1 MYSLHL
7 SAEQLKFRDMIR
19 DFVAQEVTPAAIKS
33 ERLEP
38 FEQPLLTALVE
49 KASQM
54 GLRTM
59 ALSEENGGAGAD
71 ALTSCIVAEEL
82 AVGDVDIAAVLAETS
97 VLSHILFDRL
107 MTPAQRARFLPSF
120 IADDGY
126 HLAYADRE
134 PETDTRIGVDYHQT
148 KAASRFAAKAVR
160 GVDGGW
166 VLNGIKCAVV
176 NAPVAK
182 LFVISVQADVDGT
195 SGVHLFV
202 VAADAPGVTVRA
214 HPQAKRAHHG
224 TSGELTL
231 SDCRVPA
238 DNLLQAN
245 VNGAKLLNAGR
256 AHDMAINVGIG
267 RAAYEAALDYAGIR
281 VQGGKRIIEHQAT
294 ATRLADIAISLDVAR
309 NAVWRAAYA
318 SDHPDAV
325 SDRSVPDLPLVA
337 MARVFTSTAV
347 YRAAKD
353 AAELFG
359 AMGVMRDMPLQ
370 KYIHD
375 AFICLRSGDGN
386 ADAKL
391 RIAETLAGVRPA

>member
-7 SAEQLKFRDMIR
+7 SAEQLEFRDMIR
-19 DFVAQEVTPAAIKS
+19 DFVTQEVKPAAIKS

-38 FEQPLLTALVE
+38 LEQPLMTEFVD

-59 ALSEENGGAGAD
+59 ALSEENGGSGAD

-82 AVGDVDIAAVLAETS
+82 AVGDPDIAAVLSETS
-97 VLSHILFDRL
+97 ALSHILFDR
-107 MTPAQRARFLPSF
+107 MMSPAQRERFLPAFTS
-120 IADDGY
+120 DDRY
-126 HLAYADRE
+126 HLAYASRE
-134 PETDTRIGVDYHQT
+134 PDTDMRIGIDYHQKRNNKRIT
-148 KAASRFAAKAVR
+148 AKATR
-160 GVDGGW
+160 APNGDW
-166 VLNGIKCAVV
+166 VINGTKSGVV

-182 LFVISVQADVDGT
+182 LFIVAVEAEVNGKSGT
-195 SGVHLFV
+195 HLFIV
-202 VAADAPGVTVRA
+202 PAGAPSLTMRA
-214 HPQAKRAHHG
+214 QPQASRPHHG
-224 TSGELTL
+224 AAGDVTFT
-231 SDCRVPA
+231 DCHVPA
-238 DNLLQAN
+238 DNLLKGDA
-245 VNGAKLLNAGR
+245 ALLDAVR
-256 AHDMAINVGIG
+256 LHDMAINVGIG
-267 RAAYEAALDYAGIR
+267 RAAYEAALEYSGIR

-309 NAVWRAAYA
+309 NTVWRAAYA

-325 SDRSVPDLPLVA
+325 ADRSLPDLPLA
-337 MARVFTSTAV
+337 QMARVHVSTAM

-375 AFICLRSGDGN
+375 AFICLRTGDGN
-386 ADAKL
+386 ADTKL
-391 RIAETLAGVRPA
+391 RIAETLAGFRAA

>member
-7 SAEQLKFRDMIR
+7 SAEQLEFRDMIR
-19 DFVAQEVTPAAIKS
+19 EFVAQEVKPAAIKS

-38 FEQPLLTALVE
+38 FEQPLMTAQLGQ
-49 KASQM
+49 AAQM

-59 ALSEENGGAGAD
+59 ALSEDNGGSGAD

-97 VLSHILFDRL
+97 ALSHILFDKL
-107 MTPAQRARFLPSF
+107 MSPAQRERFLPAFMS
-120 IADDGY
+120 DDHF
-126 HLAYADRE
+126 HLAFAGRE
-134 PETDTRIGVDYHQT
+134 PETDTRIGVDYHHKRTDGRIAT
-148 KAASRFAAKAVR
+148 KAARAPN
-160 GVDGGW
+160 GEW
-166 VLNGIKCAVV
+166 VLNGAKSGVV
-176 NAPVAK
+176 NGPIAK
-182 LFVISVQADVDGT
+182 LLIVSAEAEVDGKT
-195 SGVHLFV
+195 GVHLFAV
-202 VAADAPGVTVRA
+202 PAGTKGLSMRERQ
-214 HPQAKRAHHG
+214 QAKRSFHG
-224 TSGELTL
+224 IGGELAL
-231 SDCRVPA
+231 SDSHVPA
-238 DNLLQAN
+238 GNLIKGDA
-245 VNGAKLLNAGR
+245 ALLDAVR
-256 AHDMAINVGIG
+256 LHDMAINIGIG
-267 RAAYEAALDYAGIR
+267 RAAYEAALEYAGIR

-294 ATRLADIAISLDVAR
+294 ATRLADIAIGLDVAR

-325 SDRSVPDLPLVA
+325 SDRSLPDLPLAA
-337 MARVFTSTAV
+337 MARVFASTAV

-359 AMGVMRDMPLQ
+359 AMGVMRDMPMQ

-391 RIAETLAGVRPA
+391 RIAEALAGHRPA

>member
-7 SAEQLKFRDMIR
+7 SAEQIEFRDMIR
-19 DFVAQEVTPAAIKS
+19 DFVAQEVKPVAIKP

-38 FEQPLLTALVE
+38 LEQPLLTDLLE
-49 KASQM
+49 KASSM

-59 ALSEENGGAGAD
+59 ALSEE
-71 ALTSCIVAEEL
+71 TSA
-82 AVGDVDIAAVLAETS
+82 
-97 VLSHILFDRL
+97 LSHILFDKL
-107 MTPAQRARFLPSF
+107 MSPAQRERLLPAFASDDRF
-120 IADDGY
+120 

-134 PETDTRIGVDYHQT
+134 PETDTRIGVAYHQKRAEGRIAT
-148 KAASRFAAKAVR
+148 KATRASN
-160 GVDGGW
+160 GDW
-166 VLNGIKCAVV
+166 VLNGTKSGVP

-182 LFVISVQADVDGT
+182 LFIVSAEAAFDGK
-195 SGVHLFV
+195 SCPHLFTV
-202 VAADAPGVTVRA
+202 PAGVPSLTVRA
-214 HPQAKRAHHG
+214 MPQAKRAFHG
-224 TSGELTL
+224 IGGAVTL
-231 SDCRVPA
+231 SDCHVPA
-238 DNLLQAN
+238 DNLIKGDA
-245 VNGAKLLNAGR
+245 ALLDTVR
-256 AHDMAINVGIG
+256 LHDMAINLGIG
-267 RAAYEAALDYAGIR
+267 RAAYEAALEYSGIR
-281 VQGGKRIIEHQAT
+281 VQGGKCIIEHQAT
-294 ATRLADIAISLDVAR
+294 ATRLADIVISLDVAR
-309 NAVWRAAYA
+309 NTVWRAAYA

-325 SDRSVPDLPLVA
+325 SDRSLPDLPLAA

-391 RIAETLAGVRPA
+391 RIAETLAGIRPA

>member
-7 SAEQLKFRDMIR
+7 SAEQLEFRDMIR
-19 DFVAQEVTPAAIKS
+19 DFVTQDVKPVAIKS

-38 FEQPLLTALVE
+38 FEQPLLTDFVD

-54 GLRTM
+54 GLRSM

-97 VLSHILFDRL
+97 ALSHILFDKL
-107 MTPAQRARFLPSF
+107 MSPEQRKRFLPAFTS
-120 IADDGY
+120 DDRY
-126 HLAYADRE
+126 HLAYAGRE
-134 PETDTRIGVDYHQT
+134 PETDTRIGIGYHQKRPAGGIAT
-148 KAASRFAAKAVR
+148 KAKRASNGDWVINGAKS
-160 GVDGGW
+160 D
-166 VLNGIKCAVV
+166 IV

-182 LFVISVQADVDGT
+182 LFIVSAEAEVDGK
-195 SGVHLFV
+195 SGAHLFIV
-202 VAADAPGVTVRA
+202 PAGAPSLTVRA
-214 HPQAKRAHHG
+214 QPQASRPHHG
-224 TSGELTL
+224 TAGDVTF
-231 SDCRVPA
+231 SDCHVPA
-238 DNLLQAN
+238 DNLLKGDAT
-245 VNGAKLLNAGR
+245 LLKAAR
-256 AHDMAINVGIG
+256 LHDMAINLGIG
-267 RAAYEAALDYAGIR
+267 RAAYEAALEYAGIR
-281 VQGGKRIIEHQAT
+281 IQGGKRIIEHQAT
-294 ATRLADIAISLDVAR
+294 ATRLADIAISLDVTR
-309 NAVWRAAYA
+309 NTVWRAAYA

-325 SDRSVPDLPLVA
+325 SDRSLPDIPLA
-337 MARVFTSTAV
+337 TMARVYTSTAI

-391 RIAETLAGVRPA
+391 RIAETLAGHRPA